1 MGTTHWPVLIHHETT
16 AIAKD
21 IYLQLGLGTNCTSN
35 PEPINDRSWSS
46 NTLATWWEE
55 PTLWKRLCC
64 REDWGREEKRATEDE
79 MVGWHHLLNKHE
91 FEQAPGDSDRQGR
104 LASLS
109 FTIFPD
115 CLCPRGHKGSET
127 TLRLNS
133 NRKGDEFCCLMKPIW
148 SKPLATRDYC

>member
-1 MGTTHWPVLIHHETT
+1 MGTTNWPVLIHHETT

-35 PEPINDRSWSS
+35 PEPIMIG
-46 NTLATWWEE
+46 AEA
-55 PTLWKRLCC
+55 PILWPPDEKSRPI
-64 REDWGREEKRATEDE
+64 RKDPDAGKDWRQEEKGMTEDE

-91 FEQAPGDSDRQGR
+91 FEQALGNSDRQGR

-127 TLRLNS
+127 TLRVNS